1 MEKEKLTPN
10 VVAAPTL
17 FVGVGGTGCKIIKK
31 VADACHPDERE
42 NISFVFLDTNVN
54 DLKEVMTGKGHE
66 YGIQTSNTQTVGDYL
81 RYDVDARRNW
91 FPKSAVIY
99 DKTVSEGAGQVRSI
113 SRLALNACIK
123 VGRLENLYK
132 AIDDLF
138 RKDGKELKQA
148 LRVVFASTASGG
160 TGSGILLP
168 LSMVVRDY
176 VANKYP
182 NTAIVCRALIM
193 LPETLDSVIKSNVE
207 RESQRRNA
215 YATIKEINAF
225 MMKGSGFLDVDE
237 DLKRYSNIH
246 IDISE
251 QGTNERKSL
260 ALLPF
265 DFCFLMDGQ
274 NSEDNT
280 LVNKNQYVEQAA
292 LALYE
297 QNIGPMMGDAF
308 SVEDNIIKELSN
320 PGNYG
325 RNRFGGIGAGK
336 IRYPYEDIV
345 RYVAYDWAKD
355 SIGGEGEA
363 AKWSLYDNKFKLEEA
378 KEIKEGKPASEVIRL
393 KDSYVQSARSG
404 EDPFSIDLQNNYLN
418 EADELIRKYIISFE
432 RHVLNSVKDQSAIK
446 SASSELGE
454 DIETKDYEKDEE
466 ARNDISSDKDKLRS
480 YEIAVRDNVTK
491 TAKNCAES
499 VFRDGGKTAIAR
511 KAGSKDYT
519 LEYLFNTETR
529 GVMHP
534 NAIRFYLYA
543 LRTKF
548 EEKITAAKH
557 KATESLKTLDQFS
570 QNPSDVG
577 DKFDAGYTKN
587 VSENSIDAL
596 CNAVK
601 EDPSLKE
608 KLDGHNKVFSTIK
621 ECFIEWNDAIN
632 DYRDAAAKLEAY
644 TIGLSYL
651 EDYCKKF
658 EDFYATFPK
667 KVRNMDIRQGEI
679 VDALQFRNGDSI
691 YNVCASKTILE
702 ELSKSTGKRRS
713 AGGRLDSDLCAK
725 IFDAVKQ
732 NAFFERDAQLSD
744 SIEEDKRVDIFDEIL
759 LGFFVDA
766 VDTECK
772 KELDINIIEAIGN
785 ECRLRR
791 RAEDA
796 ASGANNGIVT
806 DKTTQEDRISYIK
819 SIIEKGARL
828 SAPSIQKLSNEEPR
842 DITCVAYNS
851 ELVNMRTYRIGE
863 LFPNGT
869 NAKAY
874 PSVSKYEL
882 HYFNALYNLT
892 PNKLAKFACKIDTET
907 RVKNAGMY
915 HKAYADYAKLI
926 GPDSTKNASL
936 STHIDKRWDSI
947 AVMPEIDFN
956 YQEEQMTRI
965 HQALIYGLLY
975 GQITYGDLSRATK
988 GKKVYKY
995 EDSDERNVE
1004 LIVSNGTLCDEFYE
1018 VLDALYINSSI
1029 VSDMDKIKAK
1039 RCEKDGYKHS
1049 NYEKTSFATCVKNF
1063 EMLNVHEGP
1072 ASVFEIPIAY
1082 YNSLPNSQR
1091 FGGEIATLV
1100 QAVIKT
1106 FRDEVGRWEDDCDA
1120 KFILCNALCDQFRL
1134 MVDNYTKF
1142 KKVNYGMELDEN
1154 PVIDVIYRK
1163 LKAVIEETPEPD
1175 DYESVL
1181 ASVRDLV
1188 KKTKI
1193 QKKAPASAR

>member
-1 MEKEKLTPN
+1 MEKEKLSPN

-17 FVGVGGTGCKIIKK
+17 FVGVGGTGCKIVKK
-31 VADACHPDERE
+31 VADACHPEERE

-81 RYDVDARRNW
+81 RYDADARKNW

-123 VGRLENLYK
+123 VGRMQELYN

-138 RKDGKELKQA
+138 RKDGKALKQA

-160 TGSGILLP
+160 TGSGVLLP

-193 LPETLDSVIKSNVE
+193 LPETLDSVIKSNIE

-237 DLKRYSNIH
+237 DLKRYSGIH

-274 NSEDNT
+274 NSEDST

-297 QNIGPMMGDAF
+297 QNVGPMMADAF
-308 SVEDNIIKELSN
+308 SIEDNIIKELSN

-345 RYVAYDWAKD
+345 RYVAFDWAKD
-355 SIGGEGEA
+355 AIGGEGEA

-378 KEIKEGKPASEVIRL
+378 KEIKEGKPASEVIQL

-404 EDPFSIDLQNNYLN
+404 EDPFSVDLQNNYLN
-418 EADELIRKYIISFE
+418 EADDLLRKYISSFE
-432 RHVLNSVKDQSAIK
+432 KHILDSVKEQSAIK
-446 SASSELGE
+446 SASNELGE
-454 DIETKDYEKDEE
+454 DIENKDYEKDEE
-466 ARNDISSDKDKLRS
+466 ARNEITSDKDNLRA
-480 YEIAVRDNVTK
+480 YEIAVRDNAAK

-511 KAGSKDYT
+511 KAGSKTYT

-534 NAIRFYLYA
+534 NAMRFYLYA
-543 LRTKF
+543 LRTRF
-548 EEKITAAKH
+548 EAKITSAKH
-557 KATESLKTLDQFS
+557 KMGEALKTLDQFS

-587 VSENSIDAL
+587 VNEGSIDAL
-596 CNAVK
+596 CSAVR

-608 KLDGHNKVFSTIK
+608 KIDGHNKVFTLIK
-621 ECFIEWNDAIN
+621 DNFIEWFDAIK
-632 DYRDAAAKLEAY
+632 DYRDSTARQEAY
-644 TIGLSYL
+644 TVGLGYL

-658 EDFYATFPK
+658 EEFYATFPK
-667 KVRNMDIRQGEI
+667 KVQNMDVKQSEI
-679 VDALQFRNGDSI
+679 LDVLRFRNGDSI
-691 YNVCASKTILE
+691 YNVCASETVLK

-744 SIEEDKRVDIFDEIL
+744 SIEEDKRVDIFDTIL
-759 LGFFVDA
+759 LGYFVDA

-772 KELDINIIEAIGN
+772 KELDLNVIEAIGN
-785 ECRLRR
+785 ECRLLR

-796 ASGANNGIVT
+796 KSSKAGEIVA
-806 DKTTQEDRISYIK
+806 DKTTQDDRIAYIK
-819 SIIEKGARL
+819 GILEKGARL
-828 SAPSIQKLSNEEPR
+828 SAPSIQRLNSEEPR
-842 DITCVAYNS
+842 DITCVAYNP
-851 ELVNMRTYRIGE
+851 ELVTMRAYRVGE

-947 AVMPEIDFN
+947 AVMPELDFD

-975 GQITYGDLSRATK
+975 GQITYEDLSRATK
-988 GKKVYKY
+988 GKKVFKY
-995 EDSDERNVE
+995 EDSNERNVE

-1018 VLDALYINSSI
+1018 VLDALYINSAL
-1029 VSDMDKIKAK
+1029 VSDMDKIRAK
-1039 RCEKDGYKHS
+1039 RSAKDGNKHS
-1049 NYEKTSFATCVKNF
+1049 NYEKTFFATCVKSF
-1063 EMLNVHEGP
+1063 EMPNVHEGP

-1091 FGGEIATLV
+1091 FSGEIATLV

-1106 FRDEVGRWEDDCDA
+1106 FRDEVNHWEDNCDA
-1120 KFILCNALCDQFRL
+1120 KFILCNALRYQFEL
-1134 MVDNYTKF
+1134 MVKNYTKF
-1142 KKVNYGMELDEN
+1142 KKVNYGLELDEN
-1154 PVIDVIYRK
+1154 PVIDTIYRK
-1163 LKAVIEETPEPD
+1163 FKAVIEETPEPD
-1175 DYESVL
+1175 DYESIL
-1181 ASVRDLV
+1181 ESVRRLL
-1188 KKTKI
+1188 KKSKI
-1193 QKKAPASAR
+1193 GADAPAEAE